1 MLQSSRILRGIMVSI
16 FRFISI
22 KSCVFIFIP
31 IFFTSALADST
42 GTSTY
47 AGSQQLTATGFQY
60 NAGTPT
66 ASSITTVTG
75 IRDGTITGNYSITND
90 SYAGSTWGF
99 LTSPSSNLSQSLI
112 SIFPSGYTAPAAS
125 ATPATSTP
133 QSNLTIGGNQVI
145 SLTPYGPAYG
155 SISGVL
161 SVVGSYKDTAN
172 TFTSAGKTVYGDQG
186 FLYDAATGQFTKLSI
201 PLSVTLVNN
210 TSNVVQNTLA
220 HSHYGNQVVG
230 NYDTTLANGNAFSY
244 NVTTGTYASLNKPGA
259 LSTTAYGVYGG
270 ISGNVVAGGYANVAT
285 SKLNGTGTVGYI
297 YNQQGTGAY
306 VTYIAPIPTGA
317 PTGTTTLATHFEGIT
332 GAGASKTYNLVADSV
347 DSNGNVH
354 AWVVHVAADGSST
367 WTEITPPASAPGA
380 IVSANSIYQNQ
391 FIGVYTYNGIVYAY
405 DPTVPGIY
413 TPTINLAPL
422 TNNSNSAT
430 AYTLSSG
437 DDFLNTSTI
446 TMTGTNS
453 QGVTTAG
460 NNEVTNA
467 AAGTISATGT
477 GSAAIKITGSNN
489 TVLNYGTLSAASG
502 AYAIQQADASTGTAV
517 INESSGVINGQV
529 SLLGDSTTR
538 FENNGYFGI
547 TASGSGSTHSVTG
560 VFAQT
565 STGTLGLRVSPTAAD
580 KLAITG
586 TAKLGG
592 TLYVTGVS
600 GTYSNTRYTLLST
613 SAGISGSFAGYST
626 NLSNATNL
634 FYDAN
639 NVYLNIYQFT
649 TANTQQSLVN
659 TANALQGT
667 FALQNSVLVNSF
679 SYDCNEFGANG
690 ICISVGGRNTAIA
703 NTNGLNNS
711 SALLI
716 AAYRANSSVRVGA
729 YFDQN
734 LSSSNPGGTVQLG
747 NNTPLMGAFMAIAQR
762 TDGTGAEAKFTAAY
776 GQKNTTIT
784 RQVVNNTEPGSG
796 SSTLFSSGVQL
807 LAKYGFAIADKT
819 IVAPY
824 LGMRYTTNSMGGY
837 AEASSAS
844 VTAPLTYQA
853 LNTNA
858 STVVGGLGASHQLT
872 PKTTLFGS
880 AGLEQD
886 ISTSNGSYSASGI
899 NGLTPFGFNSNP
911 VYTRA
916 TASLG
921 ASYLLEKNQSVS
933 IVGAYRQA
941 AYQSLNSTTGMVYYT
956 IGL

>member
-1 MLQSSRILRGIMVSI
+1 MLSI
-16 FRFISI
+16 FRFLRI
-22 KSCVFIFIP
+22 KNCVLIFIP
-31 IFFTSALADST
+31 FFFTSALAIDST

-60 NAGTPT
+60 NAGTST

-90 SYAGSTWGF
+90 SYSGSTWGL
-99 LTSPSSNLSQSLI
+99 LTSPSSNLSQSLV

-125 ATPATSTP
+125 AIASTTTTP

-155 SISGVL
+155 SSSGVL
-161 SVVGSYKDTAN
+161 SVVGSYKDTVN
-172 TFTSAGKTVYGDQG
+172 TYTSAGKTIYGDQG
-186 FLYDAATGQFTKLSI
+186 FLYDAAVGGQFTKLTI
-201 PLSVTLVNN
+201 PVSVTLVNN
-210 TSNVVQNTLA
+210 TTNFVQNTIA

-244 NVTTGTYASLNKPGA
+244 NTATGIYTSLNKPSA

-270 ISGNVVAGGYANVAT
+270 VSGNVIAGGYANVVT

-297 YNQQGTGAY
+297 YNQQGTGDY
-306 VTYIAPIPTGA
+306 VTYVAPVSSGA
-317 PTGTTTLATHFEGIT
+317 PSGTTTVATHFEGIT
-332 GAGASKTYNLVADSV
+332 GAGATKTYNLVADSV

-354 AWVVHVAADGSST
+354 AWVVHVAADGTST
-367 WTEITPPASAPGA
+367 WTEITAPASAPGA
-380 IVSANSIYQNQ
+380 LVSANSIYKDQ
-391 FIGVYTYNGIVYAY
+391 FIGVYEYNGIVYAY

-413 TPTINLAPL
+413 TPTTNSAPL

-430 AYTLSSG
+430 AYTLNNG
-437 DDFLNTSTI
+437 DDFINTSTI
-446 TMTGTNS
+446 LMTGTNS
-453 QGVTTAG
+453 QGVSAVG

-467 AAGTISATGT
+467 AAGVISVTGA
-477 GSAAIKITGSNN
+477 GSAAIKITGINN
-489 TVLNYGTLSAASG
+489 TVLNYGTLNAASG
-502 AYAIQQADASTGTAV
+502 SYVIQQTDASTGTIV
-517 INESSGVINGQV
+517 INKSTGVINGQV
-529 SLLGDSTTR
+529 SILGDSTTR

-547 TASGSGSTHSVTG
+547 TASGSGATHAVSG

-565 STGTLGLRVSPTAAD
+565 STGTLGLRVSPASAD
-580 KLAITG
+580 KLAVTG

-592 TLYVTGVS
+592 SLYVTGAS

-613 SAGISGSFAGYST
+613 TAGISGSFAGYST

-679 SYDCNEFGANG
+679 SYDCNEFGENG

-716 AAYRANSSVRVGA
+716 AAYRANNNVRVGA

-747 NNTPLMGAFMAIAQR
+747 NNTPLMGAFVAIAQR
-762 TDGTGAEAKFTAAY
+762 TDGTGAEAKLTAAY
-776 GQKNTTIT
+776 GQKNATIT

-807 LAKYGFAIADKT
+807 VGKYGFAIMDKT

-824 LGMRYTTNSMGGY
+824 LGMRYTANSMGGY
-837 AEASSAS
+837 TEGSSAS

-886 ISTSNGSYSASGI
+886 ISTSNGTYSASGI

-911 VYTRA
+911 VFTRA

-941 AYQSLNSTTGMVYYT
+941 AYQSLNSTTGMLYYT